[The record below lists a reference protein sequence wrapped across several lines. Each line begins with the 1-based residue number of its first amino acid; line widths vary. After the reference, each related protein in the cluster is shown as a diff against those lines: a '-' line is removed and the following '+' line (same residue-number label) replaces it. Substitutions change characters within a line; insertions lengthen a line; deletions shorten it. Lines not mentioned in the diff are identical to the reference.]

1 MLTLDDHTLQL
12 QWDSSRIDKG
22 FQDLERKFAKY
33 QNMNVGSGMGG
44 SGERKTRTPRE
55 SGTLPLSNNQRDTQ
69 RRQIEGL
76 KIRAERDIAELRK
89 VNSKEAQVRIKKLVE
104 VVKSLDKDLASLA
117 KITDKN
123 SKEFTEFGDSVT
135 RSRRAVAS
143 SSKATKSM
151 TRQMKSQMTAAKGLK
166 SSLDNLARSW
176 ISVFAVIQG
185 VGALKRVSAE
195 MENIRVASLLASGS
209 SKKSAEDL
217 VYVNQLTERLGL
229 RYKDTAKA
237 FATFNVGA
245 LSGGVDEITAKK
257 VFTQISEGLAS
268 AGTSADSAKLAFLGF
283 RQMIS
288 GSVVQAQEINQIVD
302 QVPAFSGAAVQ
313 ALDEMGLRSADHF
326 DKATKSFK
334 DTIKTAGVDA
344 KEFTKIV
351 ARILSDQGRTSGAL
365 EAFMQSMTAAENRM
379 INSTNKAIEGVAN
392 AGMTDIFMNSF
403 GGLSNIIEAVTPL
416 AIGLAKVF
424 GELSNAIA
432 FVFNGVDK
440 LGMALGLSEGQ
451 GIQGA
456 IRLLIGLFVMKFI
469 PALGRA
475 IVKLREVGVAAVTTG
490 KSFLGM
496 SKDIK
501 TADAQT
507 KTLGKSLRGLMRVL
521 WPLMAIE
528 FAITLFK
535 SGDVEKYQDMARA
548 AKEFAEAQAESNK
561 KMEDANWLFLT
572 FYKIGEMIEKV
583 YNSIRED
590 IGVLIEFMKLDYW
603 DQMKTAYIETVN
615 LATFGGL
622 KASGLVETPLSKVLN
637 KQSTEADLYS
647 KQIIGSG
654 GTTVVHTYNIDG
666 ADTGL
671 VERIIKESMPSILDN
686 HTQSMYL
693 GGN

>member
-44 SGERKTRTPRE
+44 SGERQPRTPRE

-76 KIRAERDIAELRK
+76 KIRAERNIAELRK
-89 VNSKEAQVRIKKLVE
+89 VNSEEAQARIKKLGE

-135 RSRRAVAS
+135 RSKRAVAS

-151 TRQMKSQMTAAKGLK
+151 TRQMNSQMTAAKGLK

-432 FVFNGVDK
+432 FVFNSVDK

-469 PALGRA
+469 PTLGTTL
-475 IVKLREVGVAAVTTG
+475 VKLRGIGVAAVTTG

-528 FAITLFK
+528 FAINLF
-535 SGDVEKYQDMARA
+535 GNNEA
-548 AKEFAEAQAESNK
+548 AKYTDIAQAAKDFAEAQTKVNKEIKESNFLWGAWHNILLGIERVLGVIK
-561 KMEDANWLFLT
+561 KS
-572 FYKIGEMIEKV
+572 IGE
-583 YNSIRED
+583 Y
-590 IGVLIEFMKLDYW
+590 IEFSKMDFSDMAKTFAIEGLQLVGIKEQGSSPLD
-603 DQMKTAYIETVN
+603 KR
-615 LATFGGL
+615 LAEQAREAKEWAG
-622 KASGLVETPLSKVLN
+622 KV
-637 KQSTEADLYS
+637 T
-647 KQIIGSG
+647 G
-654 GTTVVHTYNIDG
+654 GTPIVNHNYTIDG
-666 ADTGL
+666 TDTGL
-671 VERIIKESMPSILDN
+671 VEKIIKNSVGDIMTDY
-686 HTQSMYL
+686 TQSMYS

>member
-76 KIRAERDIAELRK
+76 KIRAERGIAELRK
-89 VNSKEAQVRIKKLVE
+89 VNSKEAQVRIKKLGE

-151 TRQMKSQMTAAKGLK
+151 TRQMNSQMTVAKGLK

-176 ISVFAVIQG
+176 ISVFAVIGG
-185 VGALKRVSAE
+185 VTAFKNVAAE
-195 MENIRVASLLASGS
+195 MQNIKTASLLASGS
-209 SKKSAEDL
+209 AKLAAEDL
-217 VYVNQLTERLGL
+217 AYVGELTERVGL

-237 FATFNVGA
+237 FATFNIGA
-245 LSGGVDEITAKK
+245 ISGGVERGKAREI
-257 VFTQISEGLAS
+257 FTQISEGLAS
-268 AGTSADSAKLAFLGF
+268 SATNADSAKLAFLGF

-288 GSVVQAQEINQIVD
+288 GTVVQAQEINQIVD
-302 QVPAFSGAAVQ
+302 QVPAFIGAATQ
-313 ALDEMGLRSADHF
+313 ALDDMGLRSQDLLEEGG
-326 DKATKSFK
+326 KSFK
-334 DTIKTAGVDA
+334 ETITTMGVDS
-344 KEFTKIV
+344 KEFTERV
-351 ARILSDQGRTSGAL
+351 AKLISDEGKATGAL
-365 EAFMQSMTAAENRM
+365 AFFTKSITAEENRM
-379 INSTNKAIEGVAN
+379 VNASARAVAQI
-392 AGMTDIFMNSF
+392 AEDGLADVITGSF
-403 GGLSNIIEAVTPL
+403 KGLNNVIVAVTPL
-416 AIGLAKVF
+416 LQGLAKGLGFIADVIRFVAGVVDGLGQAF
-424 GELSNAIA
+424 GM
-432 FVFNGVDK
+432 K
-440 LGMALGLSEGQ
+440 EGE
-451 GIQGA
+451 GIQVA
-456 IRLLIGLFVMKFI
+456 IRLLIGLFLMKFI

-475 IVKLREVGVAAVTTG
+475 IVKLREIGVAAVTTG

-528 FAITLFK
+528 FAINLF
-535 SGDVEKYQDMARA
+535 GNDEA
-548 AKEFAEAQAESNK
+548 AKYTDIAQAAKDFAEAQTKVNKEIKESNFLWGAWHNILLGIERVLGVIK
-561 KMEDANWLFLT
+561 KS
-572 FYKIGEMIEKV
+572 IGE
-583 YNSIRED
+583 Y
-590 IGVLIEFMKLDYW
+590 IEFSKMDFSDMAKTFAIEGLQLVGIKEQGSSPLD
-603 DQMKTAYIETVN
+603 KR
-615 LATFGGL
+615 LAEQAREAKEWAG
-622 KASGLVETPLSKVLN
+622 KV
-637 KQSTEADLYS
+637 T
-647 KQIIGSG
+647 G
-654 GTTVVHTYNIDG
+654 GTPIVNHNYTIDG
-666 ADTGL
+666 TDTGL
-671 VERIIKESMPSILDN
+671 VEKIIKNSVGDIMTDY
-686 HTQSMYL
+686 TQSMYS